1 MNPLILVIV
10 LSTTLTALLLM
21 LTLLRIGI
29 WRQERAESS
38 AQVPDGL
45 CGSLRRHLLGL
56 NIRYP
61 GRAYPRGC
69 GHVSD

>member
-1 MNPLILVIV
+1 MNPLFLVIV

-29 WRQERAESS
+29 WKQERAESL
-38 AQVPDGL
+38 AQVPNGL
-45 CGSLRRHLLGL
+45 CGSLARRLLGL
-56 NIRYP
+56 YIRYP

>member
-1 MNPLILVIV
+1 MNLLFLVIV

-29 WRQERAESS
+29 RSQERAESL

-45 CGSLRRHLLGL
+45 CGSLARRLLGL
-56 NIRYP
+56 YIRYP
-61 GRAYPRGC
+61 SGAFPRG
-69 GHVSD
+69 GRHVSD